1 MDCKRIYTLI
11 EEHRPLAEYS
21 AFPFPMIRNTN
32 MIICWF
38 NFFIKEESDL
48 IKVEVSHIFIMTES
62 YNIQKIL
69 ARNIG
74 MLLHSEYD
82 NSALTEYEYYHE
94 VFYDI
99 YQSNEK
105 AVFELLQKTEMAT
118 LLPIYKIIIQKI
130 RSEYNMS

>member
-1 MDCKRIYTLI
+1 MNCKRIYTLI

-21 AFPFPMIRNTN
+21 AFPFPMIRNNN

-38 NFFIKEESDL
+38 NFFIKEEGDL

-74 MLLHSEYD
+74 MLLRSEYD
-82 NSALTEYEYYHE
+82 NPALTEYEYYHE

>member
-1 MDCKRIYTLI
+1 MNCKRIYTLI

-21 AFPFPMIRNTN
+21 AFPFPMIRNNN

-38 NFFIKEESDL
+38 NFFIKEEGDL
-48 IKVEVSHIFIMTES
+48 IRVEVSHIFIMTES

-82 NSALTEYEYYHE
+82 NPAWTEYEYYNE